1 MIGRV
6 NHKEV
11 ICIHLGSAQVGRRL
25 IKQAENPSIEPAAL
39 ATVKNTFIS
48 LSKWFW
54 VAIEGYLSY
63 LLPKFEDLVPTS

>member
-39 ATVKNTFIS
+39 ATVKNTFLSYSLPTRYLKFGAKIVNVPFS
-48 LSKWFW
+48 LSF
-54 VAIEGYLSY
+54 
-63 LLPKFEDLVPTS
+63 